1 MLAARLAVARAKVMS
16 PQQFERWVR
25 AAGPLPI
32 DAVRRAAIVE
42 AVRTGIEELS
52 TFLDGFKWR

>member
-1 MLAARLAVARAKVMS
+1 MS